1 MTHPAKIDC
10 VVVDGGARYGLHPTW
25 ADLRTI
31 AQFHLFE
38 MDAQE
43 AERLRSKYKN
53 DPMIADPI
61 GLYREDTE
69 LTFTVNEHRAL
80 NSLFSVDDEVLIR
93 NDYMRKAF
101 TPVETTKVNVR
112 SIDFFLRESRSIS

>member
-1 MTHPAKIDC
+1 MTHLAKINC

-31 AQFHLFE
+31 ARFHLFE

-53 DPMIADPI
+53 DPMIAVYPM
-61 GLYREDTE
+61 GLYCEDTE

-80 NSLFSVDDEVLIR
+80 SSLFSVDDDMLRR
-93 NDYMRKAF
+93 NDYMLRGF
-101 TPVETTKVNVR
+101 TPV
-112 SIDFFLRESRSIS
+112 